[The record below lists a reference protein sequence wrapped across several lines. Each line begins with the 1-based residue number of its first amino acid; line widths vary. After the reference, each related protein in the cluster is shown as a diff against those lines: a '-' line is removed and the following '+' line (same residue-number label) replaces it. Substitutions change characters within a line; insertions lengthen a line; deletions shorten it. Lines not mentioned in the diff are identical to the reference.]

1 MTDERCIE
9 VAVPLPVPG
18 PLTYS
23 VPDGLPLPEP
33 GTRLRV
39 PVARRHMVGVCMGP
53 ASPEAAGAYR
63 VRHIAG
69 IVDEAPLIPGFLLDF
84 LKWVSEYYFHPLGQV
99 ISEALPPG
107 FLSARA
113 SAISRLLIKGS
124 ARGRSR
130 FRMPRW
136 DSDSMISLTD
146 EQSEVLSF
154 IEKKISERVYSP
166 VLLHGVTGSGKTEVY
181 IRAAARCVESGRR
194 VLVMVPEIAMTTQT
208 TGWFAARFGD
218 LLSVLHSGMT
228 DAQRRDQ
235 WWRVRSGDS
244 PVVVGTRSAVF
255 APLGDIGLVVV
266 DEEHDSSYK
275 QTEKLCY
282 NARDMALVL
291 GKMHNATVIL
301 GSATPSLASYTHAL
315 RGKYHLQRLSYRV
328 TGRRLPEVTVV
339 DRRKEEDDK
348 ARGGRRSPSPRGTWL
363 TPRLE
368 VAIRETVSRGEQV
381 ILFLNRRGFA
391 TYVFCPECGH
401 VFRCKNCDVTLTW
414 HRQGYGNVR
423 VAEAASGSGMSGFLM
438 CHYCG
443 HGAPAPPVCP
453 VCGGQA
459 VKAFGYGTEKVE
471 QEVKEHFPGIRT
483 ARIDRDTVSSTRRL
497 NEVIEKFR
505 SGKTDLI
512 VGTQMITKGHD
523 FPGLTLVG
531 ILWADMGLNVPE
543 FNAAEKTFQLITQ
556 VAGRAGRGDRPGRV
570 LVQTFMAGHFA
581 IQTACAQ
588 DYEAFYRQESVLRQE
603 LGYAPFTR
611 MINFK
616 ISGRNSAAVHEAS
629 EKLALEAR
637 KICNELLQEG
647 PDDQH
652 ARGDRVDVL
661 GPAPAPRARIKN
673 RYRSQL
679 LIKSASISAVRRV
692 CGILLEKRGEF
703 IPSSVR
709 LEVDVDP
716 DSML

>member
-1 MTDERCIE
+1 M
-9 VAVPLPVPG
+9 PVRG

-23 VPDGLPLPEP
+23 VPDDMPVPEP

-53 ASPEAAGAYR
+53 ARAESIGKYR
-63 VRHIAG
+63 LRNVSG
-69 IVDEAPLIPGFLLDF
+69 LVDEAPLLPDFLLDF
-84 LKWVSEYYFHPLGQV
+84 LKWVSDYYFYPLGQV
-99 ISEALPPG
+99 VSEALPPG

-113 SAISRLLIKGS
+113 SAISRLLSKGS

-130 FRMPRW
+130 FRMPKW
-136 DSDSMISLTD
+136 DSASMINLTSQ
-146 EQSEVLSF
+146 QSEVLSH
-154 IEKKISERVYSP
+154 IEKSISKRNYSP

-181 IRAAARCVESGRR
+181 IRAAARCIESGRC

-208 TGWFAARFGD
+208 TGWFAARFGR

-235 WWRVRSGDS
+235 WWRIRSGDS
-244 PVVVGTRSAVF
+244 PIVVGTRSSVF
-255 APLGDIGLVVV
+255 APLADVGLIVV

-291 GKMHNATVIL
+291 GKMHNATVLL

-315 RGKYHLQRLSYRV
+315 RGKYHLLQLPDRV
-328 TGRRLPEVTVV
+328 TGRRLPEVTVI
-339 DRRKEEDDK
+339 DRRKEDNRHGYS
-348 ARGGRRSPSPRGTWL
+348 RGGKGVSPKGTWL

-368 VAIRETVSRGEQV
+368 TAIRETVSRGEQV

-401 VFRCKNCDVTLTW
+401 VFRCRNCDVTLTW
-414 HRQGYGNVR
+414 HRQRDDNFR
-423 VAEAASGSGMSGFLM
+423 VAEAATGRGMSGFLM

-453 VCGGQA
+453 TCGGQA

-471 QEVKEHFPGIRT
+471 QEVVEHFPGIRT

-497 NEVIEKFR
+497 NEVIERFR
-505 SGKTDLI
+505 AGDIDLI

-581 IQTACAQ
+581 IQAACAQ
-588 DYEAFYRQESVLRQE
+588 DYETFYRKESGLRQG
-603 LGYAPFTR
+603 LGYAPFSR

-616 ISGRNSAAVHEAS
+616 ISGKSKSAVHKAS
-629 EKLALEAR
+629 ESLALEAR
-637 KICNELLQEG
+637 KICDELLNKPVQEAKQQ
-647 PDDQH
+647 P
-652 ARGDRVDVL
+652 VDVL

-679 LIKSASISAVRRV
+679 LIKSVSIGAVRSV
-692 CGILLEKRGEF
+692 CGALIERGKDI

-709 LEVDVDP
+709 VEVDVDP